1 MKSILVLGLAAV
13 LALGACQ
20 KQQTEEERR
29 AEINRQVEQK
39 LAEERK
45 QQDIAQREAD
55 LNAREQTLA
64 DKQRATATPAPVS
77 RSTSTTTNRQPPSS
91 RNTAE
96 NRTTRPTRAGG
107 SYDMFY
113 NRLESHGDWMETD
126 DYGYVWQPRQAQS
139 SRSWR
144 PYTDGRWVYT
154 DAGWTWVSEES
165 FGWATYHYGRWA
177 RLRNIGWVWVPGDEW
192 APAWVSWRTS
202 NEYVG
207 WAPLP
212 PEARFDRSTGI
223 HKWADSYYDIGPE
236 NYAFVQSN
244 QIGQPRLERVVVPQ
258 ERNLTIVNQ
267 TTNVT
272 NITYN
277 NTTIINQGPNYDELR
292 AQSQQP
298 IERLRIER
306 ESDIQSNDPRA
317 VVRGEVISFP
327 APVIVRAEAV
337 APPPIVKQRIKQVFI
352 ERGWDAIADKN
363 GAQEARRK
371 VRAEAPPPSQEP
383 APPFIKPAVAPAT
396 SPETSASVAA
406 TAEPTRSAPSA
417 TATVAA
423 SMPAATPKPAMTPL
437 GIARS
442 TATPSASPT
451 ASPVRSATATPAPS
465 AAPEESAKPTAT
477 PRATATATVKPSA
490 TAAPSP
496 SATPRPSLAP
506 RFTPRPSATPSAAA
520 ESSPVAETTPSRS
533 NGSPLNARETGASR
547 HDLKVERKAEKQ
559 QRKFGAEAAS
569 QTPARGESEATSQ
582 LNASGN
588 STPIPTPSAT
598 PRPTATPRPVAS
610 VVAEPSSAPA
620 MDEPRGPRGMRNRP
634 TAVSESATV
643 SPTPADAATD
653 EDVRGKKQRKR
664 EKKRG
669 LEEESDTSPTAT
681 PTPAE

>member
-1 MKSILVLGLAAV
+1 MKSILVLGLAAI

-29 AEINRQVEQK
+29 AEIDRQVEQR

-45 QQDIAQREAD
+45 QQDVAQREAD
-55 LNAREQTLA
+55 LNAREQALA
-64 DKQRATATPAPVS
+64 DKQRATATPAAVS
-77 RSTSTTTNRQPPSS
+77 RSTSTTTSRQPTSS
-91 RNTAE
+91 RSTAE

-212 PEARFDRSTGI
+212 PEARFDRGTGI

-244 QIGQPRLERVVVPQ
+244 QIGQQRLERVVVPQ

-277 NTTIINQGPNYDELR
+277 NTTIVNQGPNYDELR

-306 ESDIQSNDPRA
+306 ESDIQTNDPRA

-337 APPPIVKQRIKQVFI
+337 APPPVVKQRIKQVFI
-352 ERGWDAIADKN
+352 ERGWDAIVDKN

-383 APPFIKPAVAPAT
+383 APRFVKPAVAPAA
-396 SPETSASVAA
+396 SPEVSASVAP
-406 TAEPTRSAPSA
+406 TSEPARSTPSA
-417 TATVAA
+417 TAIST
-423 SMPAATPKPAMTPL
+423 PTATPKPAMTPL

-451 ASPVRSATATPAPS
+451 ASPMRRATVAPTPESSASPEASATATPTAT
-465 AAPEESAKPTAT
+465 EKPTAT
-477 PRATATATVKPSA
+477 ATPTPPPSA
-490 TAAPSP
+490 T
-496 SATPRPSLAP
+496 P
-506 RFTPRPSATPSAAA
+506 RFTPRPSATPLATATPVA
-520 ESSPVAETTPSRS
+520 ESSPVTESAPSRS

-547 HDLKVERKAEKQ
+547 HDLKAERKAEKQ
-559 QRKFGAEAAS
+559 QRKFGAEADS
-569 QTPARGESEATSQ
+569 QTPARGGSEAASQ
-582 LNASGN
+582 LNASEN
-588 STPIPTPSAT
+588 STPTPSAT
-598 PRPTATPRPVAS
+598 PRPTATPRPVA
-610 VVAEPSSAPA
+610 A
-620 MDEPRGPRGMRNRP
+620 
-634 TAVSESATV
+634 TESATAA
-643 SPTPADAATD
+643 PTPTDETAD

-664 EKKRG
+664 DKKRG
-669 LEEESDTSPTAT
+669 FAEESDASPTATAT
-681 PTPAE
+681 PTPTPAE